1 MRLQLKSLMWLVTPS
16 LFLGVSLTAYAKDIR
31 LECEVKSRV
40 EIPHLNWVYAKE
52 NLMVIS
58 FDSVNGFV
66 DYPRELY
73 PTTLNKCGR
82 KNLRE
87 DVRSDCSCRVD
98 DEKIY
103 CEFDEALE
111 PVSWKAWFSINRYS
125 GRINGKLSITNSKE
139 LKENSM
145 TTHTGICFAQAKRKF

>member
-52 NLMVIS
+52 NVMVIS
-58 FDSVNGFV
+58 FDSVNGYV

-73 PTTLNKCGR
+73 PTTLKKCGR

-98 DEKIY
+98 D
-103 CEFDEALE
+103 
-111 PVSWKAWFSINRYS
+111 
-125 GRINGKLSITNSKE
+125 
-139 LKENSM
+139 
-145 TTHTGICFAQAKRKF
+145 QAD